1 MFELGLLGAIFLLQW
16 LAFLPAYYFKTERF
30 YDLVGSLT
38 YITLMVV
45 IIIFTATIDWRSI
58 LIAALVII
66 WALRLGVFLFMRIHA
81 AGGDS
86 RFEHIKVSPKR
97 FFIAWTI
104 QGFWIAFTVS
114 AALLAMTSGN
124 YSSIGLIDL
133 AGLLLWLT
141 GFSIESVADYQ
152 KSRFR
157 KDLLLKDQSL
167 KDSANAKPFIDTGL
181 WSLCRH
187 PNYCGE
193 IMLWVGIAL
202 LALPVLEGWRLIGLL
217 SPVFVGFLLIRV
229 SGIPLLEI
237 AAEKKW
243 GDRGDY
249 QNYKATT
256 PRLFPGF

>member
-66 WALRLGVFLFMRIHA
+66 WASRLGVFLFMRIHA

-86 RFEHIKVSPKR
+86 RFEQIKVSPKR

-104 QGFWIAFTVS
+104 QGVWIAFTVS

-124 YSSIGLIDL
+124 YSSIGLIEL
-133 AGLLLWLT
+133 VGLLLWLT
-141 GFSIESVADYQ
+141 GFGIESVADYQ

-157 KDLLLKDQSL
+157 KARLQNKT
-167 KDSANAKPFIDTGL
+167 ANAKPFIDTGL

-193 IMLWVGIAL
+193 IILWVGIAL

-243 GDRGDY
+243 GDRDDY
-249 QNYKATT
+249 QNYRATT

>member
-45 IIIFTATIDWRSI
+45 IIIFTATIDWRSL
-58 LIAALVII
+58 LIAALVIV
-66 WALRLGVFLFMRIHA
+66 WALRLGVFLFLRIHA

-86 RFEHIKVSPKR
+86 RFEQIKVSPKR

-104 QGFWIAFTVS
+104 QGVWVAFTVS

-141 GFSIESVADYQ
+141 GFGIESVADYQ
-152 KSRFR
+152 KNLFR
-157 KDLLLKDQSL
+157 KDQLQNKTSD
-167 KDSANAKPFIDTGL
+167 ARPFIDTGL

-193 IMLWVGIAL
+193 IMLWVGIAV

-217 SPVFVGFLLIRV
+217 SPVFVGYLLIRV

-243 GDRGDY
+243 GGRDDY
-249 QNYKATT
+249 QNYKTTT